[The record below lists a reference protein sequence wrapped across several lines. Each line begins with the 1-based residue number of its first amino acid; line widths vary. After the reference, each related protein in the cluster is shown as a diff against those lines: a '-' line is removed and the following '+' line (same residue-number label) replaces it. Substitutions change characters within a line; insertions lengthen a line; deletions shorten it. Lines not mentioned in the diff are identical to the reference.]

1 MPWRKCYFMQR
12 CDGSLLFLA
21 QINYRTSKVRVSLDC
36 ESKFDLSKV
45 ENINHQITTRNV
57 SCLYLSSVILFVL
70 SGLALQRKPAGLGS
84 LVHIKLRQRKT
95 DLPQELV
102 HPQEVP
108 VEDSQG
114 DVGRVTVQR
123 DRSESKTREVSPPS
137 GDYSQLALLTPV
149 HALGGLLLHRRLILL
164 LAQTNR
170 HEGVIGS

>member
-114 DVGRVTVQR
+114 DVGRVTVER
-123 DRSESKTREVSPPS
+123 DRSESKTREV
-137 GDYSQLALLTPV
+137 
-149 HALGGLLLHRRLILL
+149 LHLVTTHSWHCSLQSTL
-164 LAQTNR
+164 SEDFSFT
-170 HEGVIGS
+170 VV